1 MFLETATMGI
11 IFGYDNTQG
20 IEQHVDADF
29 SIECNRDDVQQANNV
44 LSRSGCDIF
53 YARFPLL

>member
-1 MFLETATMGI
+1 MGI
-11 IFGYDNTQG
+11 IYGYDNTQG
-20 IEQHVDADF
+20 IERHVDADF